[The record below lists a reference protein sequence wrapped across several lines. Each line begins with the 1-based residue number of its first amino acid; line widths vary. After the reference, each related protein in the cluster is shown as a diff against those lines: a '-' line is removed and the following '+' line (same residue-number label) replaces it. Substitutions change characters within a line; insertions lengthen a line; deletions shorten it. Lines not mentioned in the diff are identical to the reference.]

1 MKPLD
6 INTSKPHLLN
16 TSCAFTWEVIT
27 QKFDERT
34 GDYWDERV
42 AVFYD
47 PWKAVQYGTTNF
59 GIDFIVQLS
68 SRKI

>member
-6 INTSKPHLLN
+6 LNTSKPRLLN
-16 TSCAFTWEVIT
+16 TSWAFTWEVIT
-27 QKFDERT
+27 QKFDDRT

-47 PWKAVQYGTTNF
+47 PWKAVQYGISNF
-59 GIDFIVQLS
+59 GAGFIVQLS